1 MKGGEGKMYIIEKY
15 IDLISNKVS
24 TIIKTYRYNEVKKI
38 VDTYNSMIYEYNQ
51 YSDEMKNI
59 SQDDEKLFCEKKAQ
73 LLIKEIDIMDYQRK
87 LLKKYEYILSKKTGK
102 VYDEFW
108 YKVDLKKEKMDPKVG
123 LIISDIYNIKNMLP
137 IERDLRSIY
146 EI

>member
-1 MKGGEGKMYIIEKY
+1 
-15 IDLISNKVS
+15 
-24 TIIKTYRYNEVKKI
+24 
-38 VDTYNSMIYEYNQ
+38 
-51 YSDEMKNI
+51 MKNY
-59 SQDDEKLFCEKKAQ
+59 SARKKAQ
-73 LLIKEIDIMDYQRK
+73 LLIKEIDIMEYQRK
-87 LLKKYEYILSKKTGK
+87 LLKKYEYILSKKTGE

>member
-73 LLIKEIDIMDYQRK
+73 LLIKEIDIMEYQRK
-87 LLKKYEYILSKKTGK
+87 LLKKYEYILSKKTGE